1 MNLPLHNHRLGRQR
15 GLVATTMILVL
26 IGLIVAL
33 LTASQVTV
41 EQTRRDLRS
50 IEKDQ
55 LEKFDSNS
63 TRRKAQ
69 PRR

>member
-26 IGLIVAL
+26 IGLVMAL
-33 LTASQVTV
+33 LTASQVNV
-41 EQTRRDLRS
+41 EHTRRELRS
-50 IEKDQ
+50 IEKEQ

>member
-1 MNLPLHNHRLGRQR
+1 MNLLLHNHRLGRQR

-69 PRR
+69 PR

>member
-15 GLVATTMILVL
+15 GLVATTMKLVL
-26 IGLIVAL
+26 IGLIMAL

-69 PRR
+69 PR

>member
-1 MNLPLHNHRLGRQR
+1 MKLPSRNHHLGSQR

-26 IGLIVAL
+26 IGLVAAL
-33 LTASQVTV
+33 ITASQVTI
-41 EQTRRDLRS
+41 EHTRRELRS
-50 IEKDQ
+50 IDKEQ
-55 LEKFDSNS
+55 VEKFDSNS

>member
-1 MNLPLHNHRLGRQR
+1 MNLLLHNHRLGRQR

-63 TRRKAQ
+63 KRRKAQ
-69 PRR
+69 PR

>member
-26 IGLIVAL
+26 IGLIMAL
-33 LTASQVTV
+33 LTACQVTV

-69 PRR
+69 PR

>member
-1 MNLPLHNHRLGRQR
+1 MNLPLHNQRLGRQR

-26 IGLIVAL
+26 IGLVMAL

-69 PRR
+69 PR

>member
-1 MNLPLHNHRLGRQR
+1 MNLPSHNHRLGRQR

-26 IGLIVAL
+26 IGLVMAL

-41 EQTRRDLRS
+41 DQTRRDLRS
-50 IEKDQ
+50 IEKEQ
-55 LEKFDSNS
+55 LEKFDSNA

>member
-26 IGLIVAL
+26 IGLIMAL
-33 LTASQVTV
+33 LTASHVTV

-69 PRR
+69 PR

>member
-26 IGLIVAL
+26 IGLVMAL

-69 PRR
+69 PR

>member
-26 IGLIVAL
+26 IGLIMAL

-41 EQTRRDLRS
+41 EQTQRDLRS

-69 PRR
+69 PR

>member
-1 MNLPLHNHRLGRQR
+1 MNLPLHNHRFGRQR

-26 IGLIVAL
+26 IGLIMAL

-69 PRR
+69 PR

>member
-15 GLVATTMILVL
+15 GLIATTVVLAL
-26 IGLIVAL
+26 IGLTVAL
-33 LTASQVTV
+33 MTASQVAV

-50 IEKDQ
+50 IEKEQ

-63 TRRKAQ
+63 TRRKVQ

>member
-26 IGLIVAL
+26 IGLIMAL

>member
-69 PRR
+69 PR

>member
-26 IGLIVAL
+26 IGLIMAL

-63 TRRKAQ
+63 IRRKAQ
-69 PRR
+69 PR

>member
-26 IGLIVAL
+26 IGLIMAL

-69 PRR
+69 PR

>member
-1 MNLPLHNHRLGRQR
+1 MNLPSHNHRLGRQR
-15 GLVATTMILVL
+15 GLVATTMVLVL
-26 IGLIVAL
+26 IGLLVAL
-33 LTASQVTV
+33 MTASQVTV

-50 IEKDQ
+50 IEKEQ
-55 LEKFDSNS
+55 LEKFEGNS

>member
-33 LTASQVTV
+33 LTASQVPV
-41 EQTRRDLRS
+41 EQPRRDLRS

-69 PRR
+69 PR

>member
-55 LEKFDSNS
+55 LERFDSNS
-63 TRRKAQ
+63 IRRKAQ
-69 PRR
+69 PR

>member
-1 MNLPLHNHRLGRQR
+1 MNLPANNHRLGRQR

-26 IGLIVAL
+26 IGLVAAL
-33 LTASQVTV
+33 MTASQVTV
-41 EQTRRDLRS
+41 EHTQRELRS
-50 IEKDQ
+50 IEKEQ